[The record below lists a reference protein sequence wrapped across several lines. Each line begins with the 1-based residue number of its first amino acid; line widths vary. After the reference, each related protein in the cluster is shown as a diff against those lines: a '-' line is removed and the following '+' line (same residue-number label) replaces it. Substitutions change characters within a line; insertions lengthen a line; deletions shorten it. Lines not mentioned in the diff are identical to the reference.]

1 MSGTGTNACY
11 METLEN
17 VELFNDD
24 FPDVNQVVVNTELGA
39 FGDNQLLDFV
49 RTKWDDEVDGNSLNK
64 GKQLFEK
71 MISGMYMG
79 EIVRV
84 VLQDLTNRK
93 LLFGGQGSQK
103 LFTPKAFQT
112 AYISAVESDKEN
124 EYLLTRQVMSA
135 MDLRHATLEDCDIVK
150 LVALWLY

>member
-1 MSGTGTNACY
+1 

-39 FGDNQLLDFV
+39 FGDNNLLDFV
-49 RTKWDDEVDGNSLNK
+49 RTKWDAELDGNSMNK
-64 GKQLFEK
+64 GRQLFEK

-79 EIVRV
+79 EIVRII
-84 VLQDLTNRK
+84 LEDLTHKK
-93 LLFGGQGSQK
+93 LLLDGHGSQK

-112 AYISAVESDKEN
+112 AYISAVESDKEG

-135 MDLRHATLEDCDIVK
+135 MDLRHATLGDCDIVK
-150 LVALWLY
+150 LVSH

>member
-1 MSGTGTNACY
+1 MLILGTGTNACY

-17 VELFNDD
+17 VELFSDD

-39 FGDNQLLDFV
+39 FGDNNTLDFV
-49 RTKWDDEVDGNSLNK
+49 RTKWDEIVDSSSLNK

-84 VLQDLTNRK
+84 ILEDLTHKR
-93 LLFGGQGSQK
+93 LLLDGQGSQK
-103 LFTPKAFQT
+103 LYTPKSFQT

-124 EYLLTRQVMSA
+124 EYHLTRQVMSA

-150 LVALWLY
+150 LV